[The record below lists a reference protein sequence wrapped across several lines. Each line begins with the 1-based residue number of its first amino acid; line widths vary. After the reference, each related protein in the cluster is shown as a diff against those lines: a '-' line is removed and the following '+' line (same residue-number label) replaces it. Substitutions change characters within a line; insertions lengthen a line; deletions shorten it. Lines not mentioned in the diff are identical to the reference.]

1 MQINNKILNR
11 NNFIIFFFLF
21 LILNYL
27 FFNYRILARENGFIL
42 GDWVI
47 NYSGGFGN
55 RGFFGHIFYSLSLYS
70 SISIVNIIF
79 LFSSIIYI
87 TSIYWFYSII
97 KNRLNNNLIL
107 IFILLPSTFLF
118 NFFDPLTVGRKEILV
133 LFFFTF
139 YYLNIDKIDF
149 FLKYKIITLIAF
161 ITIILTH
168 EIIFFVIP
176 YLFILKFL
184 YKENVSKFKFSDYL
198 FEFLILF
205 IGVLT
210 IFVILKTNH
219 LRDSEVL
226 CNSLLNINLTKNSC
240 WAINAFSGDI
250 NFRFIYPYFLEKN
263 YFKNYIL
270 YLILTTA
277 PLILLIIQSQNKY
290 KKKFILMSIL
300 SLFFSFTFF
309 PQVNDWGRYLNIIF
323 LIQFLTILLF
333 TKNDAIANINKY
345 NLFYL
350 IKLFIIFF
358 YLVSWHMPH
367 CCNPKLGKG
376 YISIY
381 DRILMRIKDNS
392 IESTKYRDLPR
403 MYLRK
408 LFKID

>member
-11 NNFIIFFFLF
+11 NNFIVFFFLF

-55 RGFFGHIFYSLSLYS
+55 RGFLGHLFYSLSLYS

-97 KNRLNNNLIL
+97 KNRLNNNLIF

-205 IGVLT
+205 IGVLI

-219 LRDSEVL
+219 LRDNEVL

-240 WAINAFSGDI
+240 WAINAFAGDI

-263 YFKNYIL
+263 YFKNYFL

-290 KKKFILMSIL
+290 KKKFIMMSIL

-333 TKNDAIANINKY
+333 TKNDEIVNIKKY

-381 DRILMRIKDNS
+381 DRISMRIKDNS